1 MTLISLCQ
9 GGKGGFYIKYK
20 CKHWLAW
27 AVKEGNYIS
36 LSIVTRP
43 CMSFY
48 ILLCDWPLMTYIYAQ
63 LYVWSFPPRWGG
75 SVSRRRGGESSTSCS
90 WWSLRWCVTCCAGCP
105 TAWSP
110 WWPPLDTRALS
121 PPSWPWCPPSWLRV
135 ALSSTPSSIY
145 SWTNRWAEP
154 KPKMCVYPPP
164 LLRYIDVKDVTRWKP
179 AQWWA
184 STIISY
190 TGQVF
195 FNQREETSR

>member
-121 PPSWPWCPPSWLRV
+121 PPSWLWCPPSWLRV
-135 ALSSTPSSIY
+135 APSSTPSSIY

-154 KPKMCVYPPP
+154 KPKVSSTH
-164 LLRYIDVKDVTRWKP
+164 LLSFVTLMWKTWP
-179 AQWWA
+179 DESQWGA
-184 STIISY
+184 STIISS
-190 TGQVF
+190 TGQVC

>member
-154 KPKMCVYPPP
+154 KPKVSSTH
-164 LLRYIDVKDVTRWKP
+164 LLSFVTLMWKTWP
-179 AQWWA
+179 DESQWGA
-184 STIISY
+184 STIISS
-190 TGQVF
+190 TGQVC